1 MKLEMH
7 KINLKNIIKNSFKF
21 LVLEWKLFVIVLA
34 FYLFKHFISS
44 QNNYTSNDTT
54 RLIYEILANG
64 ISHNISYLFF
74 WVIITP
80 LIILAVKEFLTKQQ
94 RTSFKRDMILRY
106 FVPLFT
112 YQLIFTVL
120 ALLMSFVSMLA
131 TLAMLNSTLIPEF
144 AIKPSL
150 AVVYLFSSI
159 LRFILFLTPVI
170 IVLENKTFI
179 DSAKRS
185 IEIIRNKFNE
195 CVIFYLILV
204 IVIGFL
210 FSIPNNIIFLYIL
223 ITGNYIEF
231 LEYTSL
237 RIILSSGWFIFY
249 IAAIVGFYLTISEDR
264 KFGYKKR

>member
-1 MKLEMH
+1 MKLEMQ

-120 ALLMSFVSMLA
+120 ALLMSFVS
-131 TLAMLNSTLIPEF
+131 MLNSTLIPEF

>member
-120 ALLMSFVSMLA
+120 ALLMSFVS
-131 TLAMLNSTLIPEF
+131 MLNSTLIPEF